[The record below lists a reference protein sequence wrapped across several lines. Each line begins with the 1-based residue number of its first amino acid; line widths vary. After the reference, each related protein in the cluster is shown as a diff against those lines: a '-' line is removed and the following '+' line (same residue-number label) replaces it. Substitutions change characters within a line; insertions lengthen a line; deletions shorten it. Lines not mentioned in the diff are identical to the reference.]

1 MSIITLTTDF
11 GTADEYAGI
20 MKGVILSLNPSAV
33 IVDITHQIDQQD
45 LVQAAYLIYSSYR
58 YFPKGTVHVVVVDPT
73 VGSDR
78 KIIAIKIMDHIF
90 LAPDNGVLTLL
101 INEGNIH
108 SITRIENTR
117 YFLDPVSR
125 TFHGRDIFAPVSA
138 HLSMGVS
145 IEKLG
150 PPDAYKNLKC
160 LSIPEPYFSD
170 NGELVGS
177 IVSIDHF
184 GNLITN
190 IHLDNLEKFDAAVPG
205 KKLCIN
211 AGRENISGL
220 SSYYSS
226 AAQGHPIAIIGSRG
240 YLEISIN
247 GGNAANHFM
256 LEKDDVVRISTVKS
270 IKLT

>member
-1 MSIITLTTDF
+1 M
-11 GTADEYAGI
+11 
-20 MKGVILSLNPSAV
+20 
-33 IVDITHQIDQQD
+33 
-45 LVQAAYLIYSSYR
+45 
-58 YFPKGTVHVVVVDPT
+58 VVVDPT

-78 KIIAIKIMDHIF
+78 KIIAFKIEDHIF

-101 INEGNIH
+101 INEGNID
-108 SITRIENTR
+108 SIASIDNTS

-138 HLSMGVS
+138 HLSIGVS
-145 IEKLG
+145 IKKLG
-150 PPDAYKNLKC
+150 TPVAQKNLIC

-190 IHLDNLEKFDAAVPG
+190 IKLGDLEKIDNTVPG

-211 AGRENISGL
+211 VGRDKINGL
-220 SSYYSS
+220 SPNYSS
-226 AAQGHPIAIIGSRG
+226 AIVGHPLAIIGSRG
-240 YLEISIN
+240 YLEISVN

-256 LEKDDVVRISTVKS
+256 VEKGYVVSISTVK
-270 IKLT
+270 

>member
-11 GTADEYAGI
+11 GTDDEYVGI

-33 IVDITHQIDQQD
+33 IVDITHHIDPQD
-45 LVQAAYLIYSSYR
+45 LVQAAYTIYSSYR
-58 YFPKGTVHVVVVDPT
+58 YFPQGTVHVVVVDPT

-78 KIIAIKIMDHIF
+78 KIITFKIKDHIF

-101 INEGNIH
+101 INEGNIN
-108 SITRIENTR
+108 SIARIDNTS

-138 HLSMGVS
+138 HLSMGVP
-145 IEKLG
+145 IKKLG
-150 PPDAYKNLKC
+150 TPVAQKNLIC
-160 LSIPEPYFSD
+160 LSILKPYFSD

-177 IVSIDHF
+177 IVTIDHF

-190 IHLDNLEKFDAAVPG
+190 INIDDLENIHNTVPG

-211 AGRENISGL
+211 VGKDKISGL
-220 SSYYSS
+220 SQNYSS
-226 AAQGHPIAIIGSRG
+226 AIPGHPLAIIGSRG
-240 YLEISIN
+240 YLEISVN
-247 GGNAANHFM
+247 GGDAANHFM
-256 LEKDDVVRISTVKS
+256 VEKSDVVRISTV
-270 IKLT
+270 IK

>member
-11 GTADEYAGI
+11 GTDDEYVGI
-20 MKGVILSLNPSAV
+20 MKGVILSLNPSVA
-33 IVDITHQIDQQD
+33 IVDITHHIDPHD
-45 LVQAAYLIYSSYR
+45 LVQAAYSIYSSYR

-78 KIIAIKIMDHIF
+78 NIIAFKITDHIF
-90 LAPDNGVLTLL
+90 LAPDNGALTLL
-101 INEGNIH
+101 INENNIN
-108 SITRIENTR
+108 SITRIDNTS

-138 HLSMGVS
+138 HLSMG
-145 IEKLG
+145 IPIKKLG
-150 PPDAYKNLKC
+150 TPVAQKNLIC

-177 IVSIDHF
+177 IISIDHF

-190 IHLDNLEKFDAAVPG
+190 INLDDLEKINNTVPG

-211 AGRENISGL
+211 VGRDKISDL
-220 SSYYSS
+220 SPNYSS
-226 AAQGHPIAIIGSRG
+226 TITGHPLAIIGSRG
-240 YLEISIN
+240 YLEISVN
-247 GGNAANHFM
+247 GGNAAKHFM
-256 LEKDDVVRISTVKS
+256 VEKGDVVRINTVK
-270 IKLT
+270 

>member
-11 GTADEYAGI
+11 GTDDEYAGI

-33 IVDITHQIDQQD
+33 IVDITHHIDPQD
-45 LVQAAYLIYSSYR
+45 LVQAAYIIYSSYR
-58 YFPKGTVHVVVVDPT
+58 YFPQGTVHVVVVDPT

-78 KIIAIKIMDHIF
+78 NIIAFKITDHIF

-101 INEGNIH
+101 INEGNIN
-108 SITRIENTR
+108 SIARIDNTR
-117 YFLDPVSR
+117 YFLEPVSH

-145 IEKLG
+145 IKKLG
-150 PPDAYKNLKC
+150 TPVALKNLIC

-170 NGELVGS
+170 YGELVGS

-190 IHLDNLEKFDAAVPG
+190 INLDDLEKIDHSVPG

-211 AGRENISGL
+211 VGRDKIRGL
-220 SSYYSS
+220 SPNYSS
-226 AAQGHPIAIIGSRG
+226 TTPGHPLAIIGSRG

-256 LEKDDVVRISTVKS
+256 LEKGDVVRINT
-270 IKLT
+270 IK

>member
-11 GTADEYAGI
+11 GTDDEYVGI
-20 MKGVILSLNPSAV
+20 MKGVILSLNPSVA
-33 IVDITHQIDQQD
+33 IVDITHHIDPQD
-45 LVQAAYLIYSSYR
+45 LVQAAYSIYSSYR

-78 KIIAIKIMDHIF
+78 NIIAFKITDHIF
-90 LAPDNGVLTLL
+90 LAPDNGALTLL
-101 INEGNIH
+101 INENNIN
-108 SITRIENTR
+108 SITRIDNTS

-138 HLSMGVS
+138 HLSMGVP
-145 IEKLG
+145 IKKLG
-150 PPDAYKNLKC
+150 TPVAQNNLIC
-160 LSIPEPYFSD
+160 LSITEPFFSD

-190 IHLDNLEKFDAAVPG
+190 INLNDLEKIVNTIPD

-211 AGRENISGL
+211 VGMDKISGL
-220 SSYYSS
+220 SSSYDS
-226 AAQGHPIAIIGSRG
+226 ALSGHPLAIIGSRG
-240 YLEISIN
+240 YLEISVN

-256 LEKDDVVRISTVKS
+256 VEKGDLVRVSTVN
-270 IKLT
+270 

>member
-1 MSIITLTTDF
+1 MSIITITTDF
-11 GTADEYAGI
+11 GTDDEYAGI

-33 IVDITHQIDQQD
+33 IVDITHHIDPQD
-45 LVQAAYLIYSSYR
+45 LVQAAYTIYSSYR
-58 YFPKGTVHVVVVDPT
+58 FFPQGTVHVVVVDPT

-78 KIIAIKIMDHIF
+78 NIIAFKIMDHIF

-101 INEGNIH
+101 INERNIN
-108 SITRIENTR
+108 SIARIDNTS

-138 HLSMGVS
+138 HLSMGVP
-145 IEKLG
+145 IKKLG
-150 PPDAYKNLKC
+150 TPVAKKNLIC
-160 LSIPEPYFSD
+160 LSILEPYFSD

-190 IHLDNLEKFDAAVPG
+190 INLDYLEKIDNTVPG

-211 AGRENISGL
+211 LGGDKISGL
-220 SSYYSS
+220 SPNYNSTTP
-226 AAQGHPIAIIGSRG
+226 GHPLAIIGSRG
-240 YLEISIN
+240 YLEISVN

-256 LEKDDVVRISTVKS
+256 VEKSDIVRISKVK
-270 IKLT
+270 

>member
-11 GTADEYAGI
+11 GTDDEYVGI

-33 IVDITHQIDQQD
+33 IVDITHHIDPQD
-45 LVQAAYLIYSSYR
+45 LLQAAYTIYSSYR
-58 YFPKGTVHVVVVDPT
+58 YFPQKTVHVVIVDPT

-78 KIIAIKIMDHIF
+78 KIIAFKITDHIF

-101 INEGNIH
+101 INERKIN
-108 SITRIENTR
+108 SIARIDNTN

-138 HLSMGVS
+138 HLSMGVP
-145 IEKLG
+145 IIKLG
-150 PPDAYKNLKC
+150 TPVAQKNLIC
-160 LSIPEPYFSD
+160 LSIPKPYFSD

-177 IVSIDHF
+177 IISIDHF

-190 IHLDNLEKFDAAVPG
+190 INLDDLEKIDNTVPG

-211 AGRENISGL
+211 VGSYKISGL
-220 SSYYSS
+220 SQNYSS
-226 AAQGHPIAIIGSRG
+226 TIPDHPLAIIGSRG
-240 YLEISIN
+240 YLEISVN
-247 GGNAANHFM
+247 SGNAANHFM
-256 LEKDDVVRISTVKS
+256 VEKGDVVRISTVK
-270 IKLT
+270 

>member
-1 MSIITLTTDF
+1 MNIITLTTDF
-11 GTADEYAGI
+11 GTDDEYAGI
-20 MKGVILSLNPSAV
+20 MKGVILSLNPAAV
-33 IVDITHQIDQQD
+33 IVDITHHIDPQD
-45 LVQAAYLIYSSYR
+45 LVQAAYSIYSSYR
-58 YFPKGTVHVVVVDPT
+58 FFPQGTVHVVVVDPT

-78 KIIAIKIMDHIF
+78 NIIAFKIMDHIF

-101 INEGNIH
+101 INERNIN
-108 SITRIENTR
+108 SIARIDNTS

-138 HLSMGVS
+138 HLSMGVP
-145 IEKLG
+145 IKKLG
-150 PPDAYKNLKC
+150 TPVAQKNLIC
-160 LSIPEPYFSD
+160 LSILEPYFSD

-190 IHLDNLEKFDAAVPG
+190 INLDYLEKIDNTFPG

-211 AGRENISGL
+211 LGGDKISGL
-220 SSYYSS
+220 SPNYNSTTP
-226 AAQGHPIAIIGSRG
+226 GHPLAIIGSRG
-240 YLEISIN
+240 YLEISVN

-256 LEKDDVVRISTVKS
+256 VEKGDIVRISKVK
-270 IKLT
+270 

>member
-33 IVDITHQIDQQD
+33 IVDITHHIDPQD
-45 LVQAAYLIYSSYR
+45 LVQAAYTIYSSYG
-58 YFPKGTVHVVVVDPT
+58 YFPQGTVHAVIVDPA

-78 KIIAIKIMDHIF
+78 KIIAFKKTGHIF

-101 INEGNIH
+101 INKGNIN
-108 SITRIENTR
+108 SIASIDNTS
-117 YFLDPVSR
+117 YFLDPVSH

-138 HLSMGVS
+138 HLSMGVP
-145 IEKLG
+145 IKKLG
-150 PPDAYKNLKC
+150 TSVAQKNLMC
-160 LSIPEPYFSD
+160 LSIREPYFSD

-190 IHLDNLEKFDAAVPG
+190 KNAAVIASVLNHLIVIDFPRLLIIRRVHCRTLFEVLG
-205 KKLCIN
+205 FDIGIVLVFYLFCN
-211 AGRENISGL
+211 SSGHKGTKTL
-220 SSYYSS
+220 K
-226 AAQGHPIAIIGSRG
+226 I
-240 YLEISIN
+240 
-247 GGNAANHFM
+247 
-256 LEKDDVVRISTVKS
+256 
-270 IKLT
+270 

>member
-1 MSIITLTTDF
+1 
-11 GTADEYAGI
+11 

-33 IVDITHQIDQQD
+33 IVDITHHIDPQD
-45 LVQAAYLIYSSYR
+45 LVQAAYTIYSSYG
-58 YFPKGTVHVVVVDPT
+58 YFPQGTVHAVIVDPA

-78 KIIAIKIMDHIF
+78 KIIAFKKTGHIF

-101 INEGNIH
+101 INKGNIN
-108 SITRIENTR
+108 SIASIDNTS
-117 YFLDPVSR
+117 YFLDPVSH

-138 HLSMGVS
+138 HLSMGVP
-145 IEKLG
+145 IKKLG
-150 PPDAYKNLKC
+150 TSVAQKNLMC
-160 LSIPEPYFSD
+160 LSIREPYFSD

-190 IHLDNLEKFDAAVPG
+190 IDLNDLEKIDNTVAG
-205 KKLCIN
+205 KKLFIN
-211 AGRENISGL
+211 VGRDKIRGL
-220 SSYYSS
+220 SQNYSS
-226 AAQGHPIAIIGSRG
+226 VVTGRTLAIIGSRG

-256 LEKDDVVRISTVKS
+256 VEKGDVVSISKVK
-270 IKLT
+270 

>member
-11 GTADEYAGI
+11 GTDDEYVGI
-20 MKGVILSLNPSAV
+20 MKGVILSLNPSVA
-33 IVDITHQIDQQD
+33 IVDITHHIDPQD
-45 LVQAAYLIYSSYR
+45 LVQAAYSIYSSYR
-58 YFPKGTVHVVVVDPT
+58 YFPKDTVHVVVVDPT

-78 KIIAIKIMDHIF
+78 NIIAFKITDHIF

-101 INEGNIH
+101 INENNIN
-108 SITRIENTR
+108 SITRIDNTA

-138 HLSMGVS
+138 HLSMGVP
-145 IEKLG
+145 IKKLG
-150 PPDAYKNLKC
+150 TPVAQNNLIC
-160 LSIPEPYFSD
+160 LSITEPFFSD

-190 IHLDNLEKFDAAVPG
+190 INLNDLEKIVNTIPG

-211 AGRENISGL
+211 VGMDKISGL
-220 SSYYSS
+220 SSSYDS
-226 AAQGHPIAIIGSRG
+226 ALAGHPLAIIGSRG
-240 YLEISIN
+240 YLEISVN

-256 LEKDDVVRISTVKS
+256 VEKGDLVRVSTVK
-270 IKLT
+270 